1 MYLKQIY
8 SSFIDAGCQKSGVAM
23 FANIRNIDITIGSP
37 DNHCRF
43 KINGGRL
50 HIRPHWS
57 LGTGSLAQKT

>member
-23 FANIRNIDITIGSP
+23 FANISYIDISIGSP
-37 DNHCRF
+37 NNHCRF

-50 HIRPHWS
+50 HTSS
-57 LGTGSLAQKT
+57 LESWDGSLAQKT